1 MPVSLTH
8 FKLGPPFGSLAVL
21 FSMLVFGAESVVAR
35 PIPSQLTILSQST
48 ISPKSPAP
56 PEASS
61 QAGTFQARI
70 DAAALALRKYPRFKN
85 LAPKYLQGLAEFV
98 SGNMLFVLLH
108 ELAHA
113 AITQMGLPVLGRMED
128 AADSFAAV
136 RLIRVGTEFSHRVLA
151 EAAKGWFLADRRDQ
165 ETGNKAAF
173 YDEHGLNQ
181 QRAYEIVCLMVGSD
195 QDKFKDL
202 AIETKL
208 PEERRE
214 SCAGDYSNA
223 AYSWDLVLKPHR
235 RAPDQPKTEIDSLY
249 GPAEGRA
256 KIAQEVA
263 RSIRLLQTVA
273 EHVAEDFVWPRPFTL
288 EMQSCG
294 FPNARWDLAT
304 RKLTLC
310 YELATEFEDLYREY
324 SGARADGLMTVKSLK
339 RKTLTSSVNKRNRP
353 LIHDKRKL
361 SPVGEQRLGLP
372 TSLIDGY

>member
-1 MPVSLTH
+1 VPVSLPAH
-8 FKLGPPFGSLAVL
+8 GSSRPFWLTLVL
-21 FSMLVFGAESVVAR
+21 LLTLVVGAESVAA
-35 PIPSQLTILSQST
+35 Q
-48 ISPKSPAP
+48 PAP
-56 PEASS
+56 TQPATPPQSATPAQPQALPEAAVGAD
-61 QAGTFQARI
+61 AGKLQARI
-70 DAAALALRKYPRFKN
+70 DAAALALRNNPQFKN
-85 LAPKYLQGLAEFV
+85 LSPKYLQGLAEFV

-128 AADSFAAV
+128 AADTFAAL
-136 RLIRVGTEFSHRVLA
+136 RLIRVGSDFSHRVLT

-165 ETGNKAAF
+165 KTGNMAAF

-195 QDKFKDL
+195 EDKFKDL
-202 AIETKL
+202 AKETKL
-208 PEERRE
+208 PEERQD

-223 AYSWDLVLKPHR
+223 AYSWDLVLKAHR

-249 GPAEGRA
+249 GPAEGRG

-273 EHVAEDFVWPRPFTL
+273 EHVADDFVWSKPFTL

-304 RKLTLC
+304 LKLTLC
-310 YELATEFEDLYREY
+310 YELAAEFADLYRDY
-324 SGARADGLMTVKSLK
+324 AAARADGLGVEDSTK
-339 RKTLTSSVNKRNRP
+339 RKKNGAASFKAGQLPTR
-353 LIHDKRKL
+353 HKRK
-361 SPVGEQRLGLP
+361 SGR
-372 TSLIDGY
+372 